1 MGLTTRDLTVI
12 RYLEKNFLLDADILS
27 RLVYW
32 TGNEH
37 YSLNASRRRLKAM
50 TDLKQVKRMRQY
62 VSQSYVYYLGKLPSK
77 VEHRLAMSDF
87 LSQMAVN
94 GFEILLEETEVEF
107 KALEKMYHVRPDML
121 VTFKYHDKVYQ
132 ALVEIDLTKQFT
144 NADKYKK
151 VIEAKRGGELKGI
164 LDYPLAVVSVCNK
177 RPEDLKCVWI
187 KPDWSNFSNFTYSF
201 IK

>member
-1 MGLTTRDLTVI
+1 MGLTTRDLKVV
-12 RYLEKNFLLDADILS
+12 RYLEKNFILTADIAS
-27 RLVYW
+27 RLIYK
-32 TGNEH
+32 TNNPTS
-37 YSLNASRRRLKAM
+37 SLNVAQKRLKELVR
-50 TDLKQVKRMRQY
+50 LKQVKRVRQY
-62 VSQSYVYYLGKLPSK
+62 VGQSYIYYNDKAPTKL
-77 VEHRLAMSDF
+77 EHRLAMSDF

-107 KALEKMYHVRPDML
+107 KTLEKQYHVRPDLL
-121 VTFKYHDKVYQ
+121 VTFKYHDKGYQ
-132 ALVEIDLTKQFT
+132 ALVEIDLTKEFN

-151 VIEAKRGGELKGI
+151 VLEAKRNGELKGI

-187 KPDWSNFSNFTYSF
+187 IPDWSNFSNFTYSF